1 MLGPVDLSEIKN
13 LKPLPLSVIRLAE
26 LSSNGNAEISEFT
39 RVIKFDQALTAQVL
53 RWANS
58 AWSQT
63 QNAITDLQTAIVRI
77 GTKSLVKL
85 VMSHHLNDPLS
96 KACPGYQLMENE
108 LWQHSVGAALVVE
121 HLPEFLKQPIPPAA
135 FAAALMHDLGKLVL
149 GRHLGHAELGTQIT
163 RKMLEEKI
171 PYVVAERQILG
182 TDHAEVG
189 AAIAE
194 TWKLPPVLIKAIAN
208 HHNPDAEPDIVS
220 DIVHISNAISKLIG
234 LGLGIEGMNM
244 EVSAK
249 AAQRIGLASDHVQ
262 ALCALVRYDLE
273 STQDFFMP
281 KH

>member
-1 MLGPVDLSEIKN
+1 
-13 LKPLPLSVIRLAE
+13 
-26 LSSNGNAEISEFT
+26 
-39 RVIKFDQALTAQVL
+39 
-53 RWANS
+53 
-58 AWSQT
+58 
-63 QNAITDLQTAIVRI
+63 
-77 GTKSLVKL
+77 
-85 VMSHHLNDPLS
+85 
-96 KACPGYQLMENE
+96 
-108 LWQHSVGAALVVE
+108 
-121 HLPEFLKQPIPPAA
+121 
-135 FAAALMHDLGKLVL
+135 
-149 GRHLGHAELGTQIT
+149 
-163 RKMLEEKI
+163 MLEEKI
-171 PYVVAERQILG
+171 PYIVAERQILG